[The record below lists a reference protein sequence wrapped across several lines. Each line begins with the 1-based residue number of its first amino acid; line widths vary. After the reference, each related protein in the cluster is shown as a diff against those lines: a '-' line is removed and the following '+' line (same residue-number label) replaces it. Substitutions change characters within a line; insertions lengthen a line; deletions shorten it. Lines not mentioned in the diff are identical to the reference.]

1 MGVTR
6 YSRDMMTQPDLD
18 RLDVAD
24 KDALI
29 RALWSQV
36 EDLSG
41 QVTALLAKVAELEG
55 RLAQTSRHSSKPPSS
70 DGLNKPQPKSLR
82 QPGQKPTGGQ
92 AGHPGQ
98 TLKRVAQVDRIDT
111 HAPLSHCATCH
122 RPLPEPTV
130 VETRQVFDLPPLRH
144 EVIEHQV
151 LEAACACGAVHRGAF
166 PPAVS
171 APVQYGPRLKAA
183 VVHLTH
189 HHMLPVARTGALMG
203 DLFGL
208 PLSDGTVLAFQAEA
222 SERLAPTVN
231 RIGEALKTVPVAHA
245 DETGMRVAG
254 KLYWL
259 HLVATTCLTWI
270 GGHAKRGREAFDA
283 FGILTV
289 FVGTLV
295 HDGWKP
301 YRDLACQHALCNAH
315 HLRELTF
322 VFEQM
327 GQTWAQQLIDLL
339 VVASHEVAAAIT
351 PLTDERRRHFHL
363 AYLAILDAGEAVNP
377 RAPPSG
383 KRGRTKQ
390 SKARNLL
397 DRLREQA
404 TEVWPF
410 MDDPA
415 VPFTNNLAERDV
427 RMPKVKQKISGG
439 FRTQAGLATFC
450 TIRSYLAT
458 LQKQGVNLF
467 GALILTFQ
475 GTPPQPRLA

>member
-6 YSRDMMTQPDLD
+6 YSRAMMTQPDLN
-18 RLDVAD
+18 RLSVAD

-29 RALWSQV
+29 GALRSQV

-41 QVTALLAKVAELEG
+41 QVSALLAKVAELEG
-55 RLAQTSRHSSKPPSS
+55 RLAQTSRNSSKPPSS
-70 DGLNKPQPKSLR
+70 DGLHKPQPKSLR

-92 AGHPGQ
+92 VGHPGQ
-98 TLKRVAQVDRIDT
+98 TLKRVAQADRIET
-111 HAPLSHCATCH
+111 HAPPSHCDTCH
-122 RPLPEPTV
+122 RPLPEPMV

-144 EVIEHQV
+144 EVTEHQV
-151 LEAACACGAVHRGAF
+151 LEAVCACGTVHRGAF

-189 HHMLPVARTGALMG
+189 HQMLPVARTGALMG

-222 SERLAPTVN
+222 GERLAPTVN
-231 RIGEALKTVPVAHA
+231 AIGEALKTVPVAHA

-254 KLYWL
+254 KLFWL

-270 GGHAKRGREAFDA
+270 GAHAKRGRAAFDA
-283 FGILTV
+283 FGILTA

-315 HLRELTF
+315 HLRELTY

-327 GQTWAQQLIDLL
+327 GQAWAQQLIALL
-339 VVASHEVAAAIT
+339 VTARHEVAGAT
-351 PLTDERRRHFHL
+351 GPLSADRRTDFRT
-363 AYLAILDAGEAVNP
+363 AYLAILEAGDALNP

-397 DRLREQA
+397 DRLRDQA
-404 TEVWPF
+404 PEVWRF
-410 MDDPA
+410 MDDPT

-439 FRTQAGLATFC
+439 FRTQTGLETFC

-467 GALILTFQ
+467 DALVLTFQ
-475 GTPPQPRLA
+475 GAPPQPRLA